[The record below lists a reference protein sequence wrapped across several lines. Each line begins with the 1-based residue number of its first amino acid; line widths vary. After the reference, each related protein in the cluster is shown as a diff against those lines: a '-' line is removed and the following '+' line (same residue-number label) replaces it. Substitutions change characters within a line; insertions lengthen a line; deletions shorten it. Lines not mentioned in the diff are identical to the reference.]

1 MDNCRK
7 NRWRKQEFQRVREQ
21 RVING
26 YVEKKH
32 PQIFKEALDFYKF
45 LDEKYPTKKDLR
57 RTNEFEWIKTGISG
71 QTTRKFYAHK
81 KTTTTTTT
89 KTVKEYD
96 QMQLVIPLM
105 TETTV
110 STKAKFPSPTV
121 TTTNNFESSQ
131 PQAEPSI
138 NDEQPQ
144 AEPFINYEQPTVN
157 EEQPPL
163 ELSETV
169 INSTTNFEPTLNEG
183 IPDHII
189 EEIIDSLQK
198 DPYLEDFFSTI
209 NMDFDEESTLE
220 RELALN

>member
-1 MDNCRK
+1 MDNFRK
-7 NRWRKQEFQRVREQ
+7 NRWRRQEFQRVREQ

-32 PQIFKEALDFYKF
+32 PEIYKEALDFYKF

-71 QTTRKFYAHK
+71 QTTKRFYAHK
-81 KTTTTTTT
+81 KTTTTT
-89 KTVKEYD
+89 TVKEYD

-105 TETTV
+105 TKTTT
-110 STKAKFPSPTV
+110 STKAKSASATV

-138 NDEQPQ
+138 N
-144 AEPFINYEQPTVN
+144 YEQPPVN

-163 ELSETV
+163 ELAETV
-169 INSTTNFEPTLNEG
+169 IDSTTSFEPTLNEG

-189 EEIIDSLQK
+189 KEIMDSLQK

-209 NMDFDEESTLE
+209 DMDFDEESPLE
-220 RELALN
+220 RELTLN